1 MLTFIDLFAGA
12 GGLSEGFVR
21 EGFKP
26 IAHVEI
32 DKHACD
38 TLQTRIAYHFLKTN
52 KQKNSYDLYLMGKIS
67 RDSLLRKVPDVLFD
81 SVINTEISKT
91 NLDSIF
97 SKIDSINNSGSVD
110 LVIGGPPCQ
119 AYSII
124 GRARDP
130 QNMEHDKRNFLY
142 EQYVAFLNKY
152 QPKVFVFENVPGILS
167 AKNGEHF
174 ANIKKSINKAGYTVD
189 YKILDAKDF
198 GVLQSRKRVI
208 LIGWLTG
215 LSLNYPNF
223 KPINNQWKVLN
234 DLFYDLPSLKPGEI
248 PKISYYTN
256 PINDYLRKSKIRN
269 GNDFTV
275 QHEARPHNSRD
286 LEIYK
291 IAIEKWKNERK
302 RLNYAELP
310 DRLKTHKNQT
320 SFLNRFQVV
329 DPDGYSHTVVAHI
342 SCDGHYYIYPDFDLK
357 QIRSISVREAARIQS
372 FPDDYFFE
380 GGRTA
385 AYKQIGNAVPP
396 LMASEIAKK
405 IKGMLKNEGV
415 NSLGSLFA

>member
-12 GGLSEGFVR
+12 GGLSEGFIR

-26 IAHVEI
+26 LAHVEV

-38 TLQTRIAYHFLKTN
+38 TLQTRIAYHYLKKRN
-52 KQKNSYDLYLMGKIS
+52 QKKIYNQYLMGEIS
-67 RDSLLRKVPDVLFD
+67 RNSLLKKIPELLVQ
-81 SVINTEISKT
+81 SVINSEISEN
-91 NLDSIF
+91 NLKIIF
-97 SKIDSINNSGSVD
+97 TQIDKINNSQNVD

-130 QNMEHDKRNFLY
+130 QNMEFDKRNFLY
-142 EQYVAFLNKY
+142 LQYVSFLKKY
-152 QPKVFVFENVPGILS
+152 KPKIFVFENVPGILS

-174 ANIKKSINKAGYTVD
+174 SNIIRSINKAGYSVD
-189 YKILDAKDF
+189 YQILDAKDF

-208 LIGWLTG
+208 LIGWLTE
-215 LSLNYPNF
+215 LNLKYPDF
-223 KPINNQWKVLN
+223 KPIDNNWKVLK
-234 DLFYDLPSLKPGEI
+234 DLFYDLPLLNPGDKPEQT
-248 PKISYYTN
+248 YYTN
-256 PINDYLRKSKIRN
+256 PINDYLRKSKIRIDT
-269 GNDFTV
+269 DFTT
-275 QHEARPHNSRD
+275 QHEARPHNDRD

-291 IAIEKWKNERK
+291 IALEKWINERK

-329 DPDGYSHTVVAHI
+329 DPEGYSHTVVAHI
-342 SCDGHYYIYPDFDLK
+342 SCDGHYYIFPDTEFK

-385 AYKQIGNAVPP
+385 AFKQIGNAVPP
-396 LMASEIAKK
+396 LMASVIAKK
-405 IKGMLKNEGV
+405 IKGMLNHDKK
-415 NSLGSLFA
+415 